1 MERAPGASNRLT
13 WSERKAALSLA
24 GLYSLRM
31 LGLFMILPVLALHAE
46 ALAGATPLLI
56 GVAIGSYGLTQA
68 CFQIPFGM
76 LSDRFGRKP
85 VIIAGLLIFA
95 AGSALAA
102 MADSIVWVILGRALQ
117 GMGAIAAA
125 IMALAA
131 DLSREQHR
139 AKMMAFIGVSIGVSF
154 AVAIV
159 LGPILHGWVGV
170 SGIFWVTVALA
181 LLGVLVTRF
190 IVPEPVVSRLHRD
203 TSPVPALF
211 RRVLTDSQLLRLDFG
226 MFTLHLLLTATF
238 VALPLGLRDTAGL
251 AAERH
256 WLVYLPALM
265 ASMAAMVPFIIMAE
279 RGRRM
284 KPVFMGAILA
294 ICLSEVGL
302 LKLHGSTLE
311 IGLMLFVF
319 FTSFNLLEALLP
331 SMVAKMAP
339 PEAKGTAMGVF
350 SSSQFLGAFLGGI
363 VGGWAHGELGFD
375 GVFAIAALAALLWFF
390 IAYTMKNPSYLS
402 SYLLNVGMLSE
413 SEAKHIAM
421 RLTRVRGVAE
431 AVVIAADGVAYL
443 KVDPHALDE
452 AALQEFSVI
461 EG

>member
-1 MERAPGASNRLT
+1 
-13 WSERKAALSLA
+13 
-24 GLYSLRM
+24 
-31 LGLFMILPVLALHAE
+31 
-46 ALAGATPLLI
+46 
-56 GVAIGSYGLTQA
+56 
-68 CFQIPFGM
+68 
-76 LSDRFGRKP
+76 
-85 VIIAGLLIFA
+85 
-95 AGSALAA
+95 
-102 MADSIVWVILGRALQ
+102 
-117 GMGAIAAA
+117 
-125 IMALAA
+125 
-131 DLSREQHR
+131 
-139 AKMMAFIGVSIGVSF
+139 
-154 AVAIV
+154 
-159 LGPILHGWVGV
+159 
-170 SGIFWVTVALA
+170 
-181 LLGVLVTRF
+181 
-190 IVPEPVVSRLHRD
+190 
-203 TSPVPALF
+203 
-211 RRVLTDSQLLRLDFG
+211 
-226 MFTLHLLLTATF
+226 
-238 VALPLGLRDTAGL
+238 
-251 AAERH
+251 
-256 WLVYLPALM
+256 
-265 ASMAAMVPFIIMAE
+265 
-279 RGRRM
+279 M

-302 LKLHGSTLE
+302 LNFHGSALE
-311 IGLMLFVF
+311 IGAMLFIF

-363 VGGWAHGELGFD
+363 VGGWAHGEFGFD

-390 IAYTMKNPSYLS
+390 VAYTMKNPRYLS